1 VSNKSSSGELATL
14 MQTGRTDVSQE
25 LCVQLSARVARLV
38 ASKLGR
44 DSEAKDV
51 VQDAFEQI
59 LRSIPSLQN
68 TAQLES
74 WVTTVTTHTVSRE
87 LRRRRRKP
95 CVLFNDFDDI
105 AELSV
110 EPDLDGIEALGRV
123 ARILDRLSGE
133 QRRLVWLD
141 RVERHTANE
150 LVLMTGLPMSTLKRR
165 LRRARLHFGRLLA
178 KDALLT
184 TRRRARWSSGVTG
197 AP

>member
-1 VSNKSSSGELATL
+1 VSNKSSSSELATL
-14 MQTGRTDVSQE
+14 TQIGRTDASQE

-38 ASKLGR
+38 ASKLGT

-51 VQDAFEQI
+51 VQDTFEQI
-59 LRSIPSLQN
+59 LRSIPSLKN
-68 TAQLES
+68 TAHLES

-95 CVLFNDFDDI
+95 CVLCNDFDDI
-105 AELSV
+105 TELTV

-141 RVERHTANE
+141 RVERRTANE
-150 LVLMTGLPMSTLKRR
+150 LALVTGLPMSTLKRR
-165 LRRARLHFGRLLA
+165 LRRARLRFGRLLA
-178 KDALLT
+178 KDALLN
-184 TRRRARWSSGVTG
+184 TRRRARWSSAATG

>member
-1 VSNKSSSGELATL
+1 
-14 MQTGRTDVSQE
+14 MQIGRTDASQE

-38 ASKLGR
+38 ASKLGK

-59 LRSIPSLQN
+59 LRSLPSLQN

-74 WVTTVTTHTVSRE
+74 WVATVTTHTVSRE

-105 AELSV
+105 TELSV

-150 LVLMTGLPMSTLKRR
+150 LMLVTGLSMSTLKRR
-165 LRRARLHFGRLLA
+165 LRRARLRFGRLLA
-178 KDALLT
+178 KDALLN
-184 TRRRARWSSGVTG
+184 TRRRARWSSAATG